1 MAMRKLDWEKVIIV
15 QKMESA
21 IHPDKSLS
29 SREEISRDL
38 SGG

>member
-1 MAMRKLDWEKVIIV
+1 MAMRKLDKEKVIIV

-29 SREEISRDL
+29 SREEIYRDL